1 MTAEIL
7 VARARAQAALAAGAR
22 AGSMAEPKGLAC
34 ERCGRALQH
43 CRPDRVDEGDGGGA
57 VLELRRWMLRF
68 GT

>member
-7 VARARAQAALAAGAR
+7 VARAQAQAALAAGAQ
-22 AGSMAEPKGLAC
+22 AGSMAELKGLAC

-43 CRPDRVDEGDGGGA
+43 CRPDRVDEGDGGGG

>member
-1 MTAEIL
+1 
-7 VARARAQAALAAGAR
+7 
-22 AGSMAEPKGLAC
+22 MAEPKGLAC

-43 CRPDRVDEGDGGGA
+43 CRPDRVDEGDGGGG